1 MSTENESRVI
11 IPRMRPSCSH
21 CQRSKKRCDREK
33 PRCSACVRYGRE
45 CIYTSTVGTL
55 GNDQA
60 PITSASSKSPPKVAQ
75 ESEENFPVVFFL
87 DSVLFKRSLNRLPEL
102 ELSLG
107 DPLLS
112 YIGHDASD
120 RAFVNKYFA
129 TIHPSIP
136 FLSKRGFKERVLNPL
151 APPRPANTLL
161 VASMK
166 LLGTPMTDEGPRCSA
181 YYAIKNS
188 LLEAEHSCALEL
200 RVLQAIILI
209 ALYEIGH
216 SIYPAAYLTV
226 GYCIRYGSALG
237 IHRAVEQYA
246 EEAFSITE
254 SEERRRSWWTILVLD
269 RFISLGSADRA
280 FLTADPSSNSL
291 LPIDDT
297 IWEENGEINAPV
309 RRLFEPPTT
318 SMGRFSLTAQAAV
331 LLGRVFRSIHE
342 FPISEG
348 FWQNDVKVL
357 DDTLVALTNVSL
369 EEGRFRGIAVCS
381 PSTICFSARL
391 LLHDKERYAAGKM
404 PIASTDSFISQDFKH
419 EIAAG
424 MLQLANTIIAT
435 NSCAA
440 EEITPL
446 CLEAIYRGAVLY
458 AQEYSRTGDPSTAAS
473 CKAIKDALSI
483 ISKRW
488 RAAAFYVQLIDARM
502 VTGIL

>member
-1 MSTENESRVI
+1 MNSSGLCPPFGFSLPFPTAENEARVI
-11 IPRMRPSCSH
+11 IPRMRPSCSQ

-45 CIYTSTVGTL
+45 CIYTSTVGIV

-60 PITSASSKSPPKVAQ
+60 PITLVPSKSPSRFAQ
-75 ESEENFPVVFFL
+75 ENEESFPVVFFL
-87 DSVLFKRSLNRLPEL
+87 DSVLFRRSLNRLPEL

-112 YIGHDASD
+112 YIGHDVSD
-120 RAFVNKYFA
+120 RAFISKYFT
-129 TIHPSIP
+129 TIHPAIP
-136 FLSKRGFKERVLNPL
+136 FLSKRAFKERVLNPL
-151 APPRPANTLL
+151 APRRPANTLL

-166 LLGTPMTDEGPRCSA
+166 LLATPLEDEGPRCGA

-188 LLEAEHSCALEL
+188 PLEAEHSCVLEL
-200 RVLQAIILI
+200 RVLQAIILV
-209 ALYEIGH
+209 AVYEIGH
-216 SIYPAAYLTV
+216 SIYPAAYLPV

-237 IHRAVEQYA
+237 IHRAVEQYS

-254 SEERRRSWWTILVLD
+254 SED
-269 RFISLGSADRA
+269 FISLGSADRA
-280 FLTADPSSNSL
+280 FFTTDPSSNSL

-297 IWEENGEINAPV
+297 IWEENGETDAPV
-309 RRLFEPPTT
+309 RTLFEPPTT

-342 FPISEG
+342 FPVSEE

-357 DDTLVALTNVSL
+357 DNTLVALTNVSL

-381 PSTICFSARL
+381 PSTICYRKICTWQKPL
-391 LLHDKERYAAGKM
+391 
-404 PIASTDSFISQDFKH
+404 ASTDNFISQDFKH
-419 EIAAG
+419 KIAVG
-424 MLQLANTIIAT
+424 MLRLANTIIAT
-435 NSCAA
+435 NSCTA

-473 CKAIKDALSI
+473 CKAIKDALGM